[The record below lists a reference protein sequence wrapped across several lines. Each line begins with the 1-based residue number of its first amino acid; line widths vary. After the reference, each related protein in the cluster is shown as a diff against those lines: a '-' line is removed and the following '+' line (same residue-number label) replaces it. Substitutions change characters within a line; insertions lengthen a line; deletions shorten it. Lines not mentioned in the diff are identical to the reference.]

1 MTVCTGCWIIGHIP
15 AVGME
20 DCHAALK
27 VGGLMVNGTRSMYWE
42 KGEKEGYRDKVDEM
56 IADGKFE
63 LVHQYDWTHGQQG
76 VTEGFWREM
85 KSMCFILK
93 KLK

>member
-42 KGEKEGYRDKVDEM
+42 KGEKEGY
-56 IADGKFE
+56 
-63 LVHQYDWTHGQQG
+63 
-76 VTEGFWREM
+76 
-85 KSMCFILK
+85 
-93 KLK
+93 